1 MAEIKE
7 AIKAIEA
14 GNYIMFRDKPFI
26 REKNAICY
34 GRMDDKYILFMLILS
49 EKDGEVLGEMKKIP
63 DNVLV
68 QILSTDTSK
77 PSHKRVVKQ
86 TQKNGLYDALDIGLI
101 WLEQMNK

>member
-34 GRMDDKYILFMLILS
+34 G
-49 EKDGEVLGEMKKIP
+49 
-63 DNVLV
+63 
-68 QILSTDTSK
+68 
-77 PSHKRVVKQ
+77 
-86 TQKNGLYDALDIGLI
+86 
-101 WLEQMNK
+101 

>member
-49 EKDGEVLGEMKKIP
+49 EKDGEVLFVDAGFACMRQET
-63 DNVLV
+63 VAA
-68 QILSTDTSK
+68 LSTLARHFGSRQRTAML
-77 PSHKRVVKQ
+77 PEWM
-86 TQKNGLYDALDIGLI
+86 A
-101 WLEQMNK
+101 

>member
-34 GRMDDKYILFMLILS
+34 GRMDDKYILFMLILVS
-49 EKDGEVLGEMKKIP
+49 YTHLTLPTNREV
-63 DNVLV
+63 
-68 QILSTDTSK
+68 
-77 PSHKRVVKQ
+77 
-86 TQKNGLYDALDIGLI
+86 
-101 WLEQMNK
+101 